1 MRSLIITSILCVAF
15 LSVSAQKIHSVK
27 EILQIMDS
35 SEYTYLID
43 NKEVMPIDY
52 SQIVLTNDFYKKLDG
67 NSQTISQYEPNDSAV
82 FYMEIAESF
91 YNQSDMDQAREYYF
105 KTLKADSTYYKALVY
120 LGDTYYH
127 QRRFSEALT
136 YYQKAIES
144 NYIDYF
150 AHWACANAY
159 LYLGYPD
166 MALKEITIAKILNRN
181 NPRLTTRLMDIYKMN
196 KKNYTDW
203 YFSPIYSVEEDYD
216 KEGDRLVVKIAFKD
230 YWMSYALAK
239 AVWKYEPGYAAA
251 MGNDFILGEKEA
263 LNAYLHAADIYK
275 SAKKAIATKVL
286 YSAIEKH
293 HIDAYVF
300 YETVLP
306 SNPQMA
312 MYLDKE
318 GIETIASYI
327 LDVRSQIKK

>member
-1 MRSLIITSILCVAF
+1 MRALITTCILCVVF
-15 LSVSAQKIHSVK
+15 LSVSAQKIHTVK
-27 EILQIMDS
+27 EILQVMDS

-43 NKEVMPIDY
+43 NKEPAPVDY
-52 SQIVLTNDFYKKLDG
+52 SQFVLTNDFYKKVDG
-67 NSQTISQYEPNDSAV
+67 NSKTISRYEPNDSAI

-91 YNQSDMDQAREYYF
+91 YNQSDMDQARDYYI
-105 KTLKADSTYYKALVY
+105 KTLNADSTYYKALVY

-144 NYIDYF
+144 NYVDYL

-166 MALKEITIAKILNRN
+166 MALKEITVAKILNRN
-181 NPRLTTRLMDIYKMN
+181 NPRLTTRLMEIYKLN

-203 YFSPIYSVEEDYD
+203 YFTPIYSVDEDYD
-216 KEGDRLVVKIAFKD
+216 KEDDRLVVKIAFKD

-239 AVWKYEPGYAAA
+239 AVWKYEPGYAEA
-251 MGNDFILGEKEA
+251 MGNDFVLGEKEA
-263 LNAYLHAADIYK
+263 LGAYLQAADVYK

-286 YSAIEKH
+286 YLAMEKRYT
-293 HIDAYVF
+293 DAYVV
-300 YETVLP
+300 YEAVLP
-306 SNPQMA
+306 SNPEIA
-312 MYLDKE
+312 MYLGKE
-318 GIETIASYI
+318 GVETIVSYI